1 MNRSECIHLDFTP
14 NGSHSDIPRLN
25 QADISRQ
32 LLGSYSSRWSELLNI
47 VMCIYVADR
56 LCSRNHRG
64 VTTGQRTFQIK
75 IPVTDS
81 LHWHR
86 SDIQL
91 VLSEL
96 VGWTTGDLWDFTF
109 IDVPPSSPMRESAFP
124 FGPLHDS
131 NASSAAL
138 YSGGLDSLA
147 GLCMQLEASPE
158 TGPVLVSGFTTDYL
172 LSLQRRQL
180 DGIKDAVGR
189 KLDRPRPNIVHLP
202 FSFGMKNATQR
213 EKSQR
218 SRALV
223 FLTFGATVA
232 ASLGMQKLEVYENGI
247 GALNLPLNATQLGV
261 DNYRGVHPHTLLL
274 FERLLKV
281 ALDVDLQIEN
291 PCLFMTKGDM
301 CKSIASIKAGDS
313 VGDTVTCDSFP
324 LRLPNGVTHC
334 GHCPSC
340 ILRRLSLRASG
351 LAPFDNHAK
360 YQHDIFGEYQRLGQR
375 AKFDICLVRDQAWTF
390 TKIVHD
396 EHPGVAACLQ
406 FPDLNMTLT
415 ELPTRLG
422 ESQSDITEHLVN
434 LLSTYVAECEQYLPV
449 IHRTLGVHP

>member
-1 MNRSECIHLDFTP
+1 MNRSECTRFDFTP

-32 LLGSYSSRWSELLNI
+32 LLGTCGLQWTELLNI

-64 VTTGQRTFQIK
+64 AATGQRTFQVK

-81 LHWHR
+81 LHWR
-86 SDIQL
+86 QSDIQSA
-91 VLSEL
+91 LSEL
-96 VGWTTGDLWDFTF
+96 VCWVTGDLWDFTF
-109 IDVPPSSPMRESAFP
+109 IAVQPSSQIRETAFP

-131 NASSAAL
+131 SASSAAL

-158 TGPVLVSGFTTDYL
+158 TGPVLVSGFTTGYL

-180 DGIKDAVGR
+180 DGVKDAVGC
-189 KLDRPRPNIVHLP
+189 KLDRPISNIVHLP

-232 ASLGMQKLEVYENGI
+232 ASLGMRKLEVYENGI
-247 GALNLPLNATQLGV
+247 GALNLPLNATQFGV

-301 CKSIASIKAGDS
+301 CKSIASIKAENS
-313 VGDTVTCDSFP
+313 VEDTVTCDSFP

-340 ILRRLSLRASG
+340 ILRRLSLRAAG

-360 YQHDIFGEYQRLGQR
+360 YQHDIFGEFQSLDERS
-375 AKFDICLVRDQAWTF
+375 KFDICLVRSQAWTF
-390 TKIVHD
+390 ANIVND
-396 EHPGVAACLQ
+396 EHPGAAACSQ
-406 FPDLNMTLT
+406 FPDLYMTLT
-415 ELPTRLG
+415 ELSVRLG
-422 ESQSDITEHLVN
+422 ESSSDITARLVD
-434 LLSTYVAECEQYLPV
+434 LLSAYVAECDQYL
-449 IHRTLGVHP
+449 

>member
-1 MNRSECIHLDFTP
+1 MVNIMNCSECVRFDFTP

-25 QADISRQ
+25 HSDISRQ
-32 LLGSYSSRWSELLNI
+32 LLGTCGLQWTELLNI

-64 VTTGQRTFQIK
+64 VATGQRTFRVK

-86 SDIQL
+86 SDIQSA
-91 VLSEL
+91 LSEL
-96 VGWTTGDLWDFTF
+96 VCWTTGDLWDFTF
-109 IDVPPSSPMRESAFP
+109 VDLQPSSQIRETAFP

-131 NASSAAL
+131 GIDSAAL
-138 YSGGLDSLA
+138 FSGGLDSFA
-147 GLCMQLEASPE
+147 GLCMQLEARPESSPI
-158 TGPVLVSGFTTDYL
+158 LVSGFTTGYL
-172 LSLQRRQL
+172 LSLQRRQI
-180 DGIKDAVGR
+180 DGIKYAVGH
-189 KLDRPRPNIVHLP
+189 KLDRPIPNIVHLP
-202 FSFGMKNATQR
+202 FSFEMKNATQR

-232 ASLGMQKLEVYENGI
+232 ASLGLQKLEVYENGI
-247 GALNLPLNATQLGV
+247 GALNLPLNATQFGV

-281 ALDVDLQIEN
+281 ALEVDLQIEN
-291 PCLFMTKGDM
+291 PCLFMTKGNM

-324 LRLPNGVTHC
+324 LRLPYGVTHC

-340 ILRRLSLRASG
+340 TLRRLSLRAAG

-360 YQHDIFGEYQRLGQR
+360 YQHDIFGEYQGLDRR
-375 AKFDICLVRDQAWTF
+375 SKFDIHLVREQAWTF
-390 TKIVHD
+390 TKIVND
-396 EHPGVAACLQ
+396 EHPGAALYSQ
-406 FPDLNMTLT
+406 FPDLYMTLT
-415 ELPTRLG
+415 ELSAKLG
-422 ESQSDITEHLVN
+422 ESSSDITEHLVD
-434 LLSTYVAECEQYLPV
+434 LLSAYVAECDQCL
-449 IHRTLGVHP
+449 

>member
-1 MNRSECIHLDFTP
+1 MNRSECDCFDFTP
-14 NGSHSDIPRLN
+14 NGSHADIPRRN
-25 QADISRQ
+25 QTDMSKQ
-32 LLGSYSSRWSELLNI
+32 LVGTCSLQWTELLDI

-56 LCSRNHRG
+56 LCPRNHRG
-64 VTTGQRTFQIK
+64 LATGQRAIPVK

-81 LHWHR
+81 LYWSR
-86 SDIQL
+86 SEVQSA
-91 VLSEL
+91 LSEL
-96 VGWTTGDLWDFTF
+96 VCWATGDLWEFTF
-109 IDVPPSSPMRESAFP
+109 IDVKPSSQIRETAFP

-131 NASSAAL
+131 GASSAAL

-158 TGPVLVSGFTTDYL
+158 TDPVLVSGFTTGHL

-180 DGIKDAVGR
+180 DGIKYAVGH
-189 KLDRPRPNIVHLP
+189 KLGRPIPNIIHLP

-223 FLTFGATVA
+223 FLTFGAIVA
-232 ASLGMQKLEVYENGI
+232 TSLGMQKLEVYENGI
-247 GALNLPLNATQLGV
+247 GALNLPLNATQFGV

-334 GHCPSC
+334 GHCTSC
-340 ILRRLSLRASG
+340 ILRRLSLRVAG

-360 YQHDIFGEYQRLGQR
+360 YQHDIFGEYQRLDQQS
-375 AKFDICLVRDQAWTF
+375 KFDIHLVRQQAWTF
-390 TKIVHD
+390 TKIVND
-396 EHPGVAACLQ
+396 EHPNTAVYSQ
-406 FPDLNMTLT
+406 FPDLYMTST
-415 ELPTRLG
+415 ELSAKLG
-422 ESQSDITEHLVN
+422 ESSSDITAHLVD
-434 LLSTYVAECEQYLPV
+434 LLSAYVAECDQYL
-449 IHRTLGVHP
+449 

>member
-1 MNRSECIHLDFTP
+1 MNRSECIRFDFTP
-14 NGSHSDIPRLN
+14 DGSHADIPRLN
-25 QADISRQ
+25 QADMSRQ
-32 LLGSYSSRWSELLNI
+32 LLGTCGLQWNELLNI

-56 LCSRNHRG
+56 LCPRRHRG
-64 VTTGQRTFQIK
+64 LATGQRAIQVK

-81 LHWHR
+81 LHWYQ
-86 SDIQL
+86 SDIQSA
-91 VLSEL
+91 LSEL
-96 VGWTTGDLWDFTF
+96 VCWTTGDFWDFTF
-109 IDVPPSSPMRESAFP
+109 VDVQPSSQIRETAFP
-124 FGPLHDS
+124 FGPLHDPS
-131 NASSAAL
+131 ASSVAL

-147 GLCMQLEASPE
+147 GLCMQLAASPE

-189 KLDRPRPNIVHLP
+189 KLDRPMPNIVHLP

-232 ASLGMQKLEVYENGI
+232 SSLGLRKLEVYENGI
-247 GALNLPLNATQLGV
+247 GALNLPLNATQFGV

-301 CKSIASIKAGDS
+301 CKSIASIKAGDA

-334 GHCPSC
+334 GHCTSC
-340 ILRRLSLRASG
+340 ILRRLSLRAAG

-360 YQHDIFGEYQRLGQR
+360 YQHDIFGEYQRLDQR
-375 AKFDICLVRDQAWTF
+375 PGFDIHLVRQQAWTF
-390 TKIVHD
+390 TKIVND
-396 EHPGVAACLQ
+396 KHPAAAVYLQ
-406 FPDLNMTLT
+406 FPDLYMTST
-415 ELPTRLG
+415 ELSAKLG
-422 ESQSDITEHLVN
+422 ESSSDITAHLVA
-434 LLSTYVAECEQYLPV
+434 LLSAYVAECDQYL
-449 IHRTLGVHP
+449 